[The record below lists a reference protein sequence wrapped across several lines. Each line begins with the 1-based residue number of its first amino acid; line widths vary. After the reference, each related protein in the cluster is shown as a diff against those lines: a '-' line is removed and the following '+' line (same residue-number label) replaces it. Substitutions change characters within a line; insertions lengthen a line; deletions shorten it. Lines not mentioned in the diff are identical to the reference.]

1 MGAAGYSI
9 SEDCRTG
16 WAVPHPRLGHA
27 HRRRAD
33 AGVLPTASAHVRL
46 EARAVALHVPRA
58 APGKSLA
65 RAGAGPG
72 HPGIAA
78 RSVVTALGAPVPNGR
93 RRDPSTADLE
103 PAVRE
108 PAGDR

>member
-1 MGAAGYSI
+1 MGAAGYSV
-9 SEDCRTG
+9 SKERGAGRT
-16 WAVPHPRLGHA
+16 VPHPRLGHA

-33 AGVLPTASAHVRL
+33 AGVLPTAAARVRL

-78 RSVVTALGAPVPNGR
+78 RAVVAALGAPVPNGR

-103 PAVRE
+103 
-108 PAGDR
+108 